1 MPPLTAARAA
11 ALVARFAGRR
21 VLVVGD
27 VMLDEFLFG
36 RVERISPEA
45 PVPVVAF
52 DHDQYR
58 LGGAANVAHN
68 ARSLGAAA
76 EIVGL
81 AGTDEA
87 ADVVRAEAGKLGI
100 GTRGLVP
107 AGDRPTTRKVRVV
120 TTRNQ
125 QVARVDYESDTEAPA
140 ALEAALAEAAAACV
154 AEADVV
160 VVSDYLKGVVTHG
173 LMRHLVA
180 EASRRGVAVLVDPK
194 IPHVDHYAGATLV
207 TPNHHE
213 AGIATSMRVRTD
225 DEARLAARRF
235 QQRARCES
243 VLITRGEHGMWL
255 LEGRW
260 AGDAPAG
267 DGRRADVVS
276 EACLPAVAREVADVT
291 GAGDTV
297 IACVALALAAG
308 ATLVEA
314 AELANHAAGISV
326 SRFGPAT
333 VSPDELL
340 ACFHAERV

>member
-1 MPPLTAARAA
+1 MPSLTPARAA

-27 VMLDEFLFG
+27 VMLDHFLFG

-52 DHDQYR
+52 DHDRYR

-68 ARSLGAAA
+68 ARALGATADL
-76 EIVGL
+76 VGL
-81 AGTDEA
+81 VGADQA

-100 GTRGLVP
+100 GTSGLVQ

-120 TTRNQ
+120 TMRNQ
-125 QVARVDYESDTEAPA
+125 QVARVDYESDAEDPA
-140 ALEAALAEAAAACV
+140 ALEAALAGAAVAHV

-160 VVSDYLKGVVTHG
+160 IVSDYLKGVVTHA

-180 EASRRGVAVLVDPK
+180 QAGHRGVALLVDPK

-225 DEARLAARRF
+225 EEARLAARRF

-260 AGDAPAG
+260 TDREVPGGAE
-267 DGRRADVVS
+267 RRADVVG
-276 EACLPAVAREVADVT
+276 EASLPAVAREVADVT

-297 IACVALALAAG
+297 IAGVALALAAG
-308 ATLVEA
+308 ATLAEA

-326 SRFGPAT
+326 GRFGPAT
-333 VSPDELL
+333 VSPEELVSS
-340 ACFHAERV
+340 FEG